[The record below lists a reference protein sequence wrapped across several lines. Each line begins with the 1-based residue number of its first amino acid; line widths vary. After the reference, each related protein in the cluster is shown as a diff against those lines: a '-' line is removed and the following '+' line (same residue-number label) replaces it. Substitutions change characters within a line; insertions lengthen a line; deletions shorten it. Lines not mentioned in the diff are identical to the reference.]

1 MSDIISQR
9 SIRNKKIRFIHR
21 ERMLVLISKLSVA
34 VDTFCFGLAKRS
46 YEHRSF
52 ILVTSGFGID
62 NTQFTMLR
70 SMMSHKYSH
79 HFTSTGNLAGLC
91 HRRREPA
98 VHTVIFRLSCSIR
111 IHLEQ
116 RLCPYLSAVVI
127 IPTGINDTTVIEQ
140 CRSNGMHLVETY
152 LAHIASFS
160 VTQVHIADF
169 GKPAVYRTSA
179 TGGVEKDIFIGQI
192 DSFDIS
198 MSLTES
204 QLLDIASLQV
214 HLIQME
220 IVFLSRL
227 LP

>member
-1 MSDIISQR
+1 
-9 SIRNKKIRFIHR
+9 
-21 ERMLVLISKLSVA
+21 
-34 VDTFCFGLAKRS
+34 
-46 YEHRSF
+46 
-52 ILVTSGFGID
+52 
-62 NTQFTMLR
+62 
-70 SMMSHKYSH
+70 
-79 HFTSTGNLAGLC
+79 
-91 HRRREPA
+91 
-98 VHTVIFRLSCSIR
+98 
-111 IHLEQ
+111 
-116 RLCPYLSAVVI
+116 
-127 IPTGINDTTVIEQ
+127 
-140 CRSNGMHLVETY
+140 MHLGETY

-179 TGGVEKDIFIGQI
+179 TGVVEKDIFIGQI